1 MDEPTYLSSSSE
13 TFFLSNSWLTVS
25 LLVLLLGLTVEYK
38 RANDINELMSEQL
51 KNLRRDYEQLK
62 MHDTDQQ
69 LQILTEL
76 RALRDCGPPKTI
88 DKPKEV
94 ESKTVENEPEAVEIK
109 PEPEHLETK
118 IIEEPKTVVEP
129 QPMDIQETTVVE
141 AKPIDEPNN
150 EQKLNDEPNGLSC
163 SKECVGVRNIRH
175 SIVEFCSFAVS
186 NPINIIFSI
195 CNATCLYIWSLLCS
209 FLSNCYCGC
218 LSIWKILTIDVI
230 LTVATTSWCSVLPL
244 KKIYEENNSSL
255 YCLLNLQIS

>member
-13 TFFLSNSWLTVS
+13 SDFELVRENENHRPEQASDVCWIKEPLKRTLLQNIKRRGCSGNTSDRRSSFSFFLSNSWLTVS

-51 KNLRRDYEQLK
+51 KNLRRDYDQLK
-62 MHDTDQQ
+62 MHDTKQQ

-129 QPMDIQETTVVE
+129 QLMDIQETTVVE

-150 EQKLNDEPNGLSC
+150 EQKLNDEPNDLSC
-163 SKECVGVRNIRH
+163 SKE
-175 SIVEFCSFAVS
+175 
-186 NPINIIFSI
+186 
-195 CNATCLYIWSLLCS
+195 
-209 FLSNCYCGC
+209 
-218 LSIWKILTIDVI
+218 IL
-230 LTVATTSWCSVLPL
+230 
-244 KKIYEENNSSL
+244 
-255 YCLLNLQIS
+255 

>member
-13 TFFLSNSWLTVS
+13 SDFELVRENENHRPEQASDVCWIKEPLKRILSQNIKRRGCSGNTSDRRSSFSFFLSNSWLTVS

-38 RANDINELMSEQL
+38 RVNDINELMSEQL
-51 KNLRRDYEQLK
+51 KNLRRDYDQLK
-62 MHDTDQQ
+62 MHDTNQQ

-76 RALRDCGPPKTI
+76 RALRDCGPPRTI

-150 EQKLNDEPNGLSC
+150 EQKLNDEPNDLSC
-163 SKECVGVRNIRH
+163 SKEKIRLF
-175 SIVEFCSFAVS
+175 IVC
-186 NPINIIFSI
+186 
-195 CNATCLYIWSLLCS
+195 
-209 FLSNCYCGC
+209 
-218 LSIWKILTIDVI
+218 
-230 LTVATTSWCSVLPL
+230 
-244 KKIYEENNSSL
+244 
-255 YCLLNLQIS
+255 